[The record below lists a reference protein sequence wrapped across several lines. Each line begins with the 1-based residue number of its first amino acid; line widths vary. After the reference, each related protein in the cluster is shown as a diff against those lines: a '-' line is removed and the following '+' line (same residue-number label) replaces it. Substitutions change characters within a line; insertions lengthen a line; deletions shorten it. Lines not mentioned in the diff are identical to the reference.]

1 MVETHQFVK
10 KAHSKKLD
18 HWEKGLGPQRCIV
31 PQSWLI
37 RCITRKDQI
46 SDNTYLY
53 QIRVF
58 FVAFSYVELLHF
70 TCN

>member
-1 MVETHQFVK
+1 MLETHQFVK

-31 PQSWLI
+31 PQCWLI

-46 SDNTYLY
+46 AANTYLY